1 MKKVFA
7 KINVLLLLIAL
18 ILLPSCNSV
27 KRVNDSEIL
36 LKKNSV
42 FVDGEK
48 KQNTELQNLLTQQPN
63 SKLLGF
69 PLKLNIYNLAKENP
83 NSAFLNWL
91 FKKEMRARRLE
102 RFLSKK
108 QLIELQ
114 NSYIGF
120 NEWLKET
127 GEAPV
132 IINNGEIEQS
142 LARLNAYYYN
152 RGYFN
157 NTNRFEIDTAGYKPN
172 RGGINY
178 FVTRNRP
185 FFLDTITRN
194 IKSKELDSIYNE
206 YKLGSVIKEGERF
219 ELLNFQAERERLNTI
234 FINSGIYGFQPSS
247 ITFDVKRDTIVEN
260 EDYKMPVKIQV
271 NNIASRVNDTLR
283 EVEYKIH
290 HINNVNIYADY
301 NYQNN
306 IDSLNSITYDFYT
319 IFYKD
324 KLKYK
329 PKALTNAIAIIPGS
343 IYKDSD
349 RSLTYRQINNLRNF
363 KYPSIEYK
371 YADSTDNK
379 LNTNIYLTA
388 RPRFSLG
395 FSTDLSHSNIQDFGI
410 SASTS
415 LISRNVFRGAETL
428 EISARGTIG
437 AQKSISEDDRFF
449 NIAEFGGDIKLNF
462 PRIFFPIKTDK
473 LIPKSM
479 NPLTRIS
486 VGTSFQENIGLD
498 KQSFNGVVSYNWS
511 PTNFRKNIFE
521 LINVQFIRNLNTSR
535 FFDVYRNS
543 YNRLDRIANGFED
556 DFPDFY
562 VSNPDN
568 DQDFIL
574 SIPTGAEAFIAAA
587 QNGSLVLNETNLKE
601 LNQIEERRERLTS
614 NNLIFAS
621 SFSHSRNN
629 RTGFTDNNFSQFKVK
644 LVTAGNL
651 LSAFSSFVDF
661 DKDENDKNLIFGV
674 PYSQYVK
681 TEFDYIKYWQISRDN
696 VFAFRTFLGIA
707 IPYGNSSSIPFLR
720 SYFAGGSNDNRAWE
734 AYSLG
739 PGRTDNVN
747 DFNEANLKIALSLE
761 YRFNIFGSLD
771 GALFADSGNI
781 WNVLDD
787 IEDEES
793 IFEDFSSLAEL
804 ALGSGVGLR
813 YDFDF
818 FVFRF
823 DTAFKTYNPALN
835 KGERWFKNY
844 NFSNAVFNIGI
855 NYPF

>member
-1 MKKVFA
+1 M
-7 KINVLLLLIAL
+7 
-18 ILLPSCNSV
+18 
-27 KRVNDSEIL
+27 KRVGDDQLL
-36 LKKNSV
+36 LKKNTV
-42 FVDGEK
+42 YVDDEK
-48 KQNTELQNLLTQQPN
+48 KQNTEHQSLLTQQPN
-63 SKLLGF
+63 STLLGY
-69 PLKLNIYNLAKENP
+69 PLKLNIYNLTKENP

-91 FKKEMRARRLE
+91 FKKEMRAKRLE

-127 GEAPV
+127 GESPS
-132 IINNGEIEQS
+132 IISDNEIEKS
-142 LARLNAYYYN
+142 LTRLHAYYYN

-157 NTNRFEIDTAGYKPN
+157 NENTFEIDTADYKTKK
-172 RGGINY
+172 GGINY
-178 FVTRNRP
+178 YITKNKP
-185 FFLDTITRN
+185 FYIDSISKN
-194 IKSKELDSIYNE
+194 IESEDLDSIYNIHATS
-206 YKLGSVIKEGERF
+206 SVIKKGERF
-219 ELLNFQAERERLNTI
+219 QLLNFQAERERLNTI

-247 ITFDVKRDTIVEN
+247 ITFDVKRDTLIEN
-260 EDYKMPVKIQV
+260 EDFKMPVKIQV
-271 NNIASRVNDTLR
+271 NNIARRINDTLR
-283 EVEYKIH
+283 EEEYKIH
-290 HINNVNIYADY
+290 HIKNVNIYADY
-301 NYQNN
+301 NYQNDR
-306 IDSLNSITYDFYT
+306 DSLKSITYDFYT

-329 PKALTNAIAIIPGS
+329 PKALTDAMAIIPGDL
-343 IYKDSD
+343 YKDID
-349 RSLTYRQINNLRNF
+349 RSLTYKQINNLRNF

-371 YADSTDNK
+371 YVDSTDNQ
-379 LNTNIYLTA
+379 LDTNIYLTA

-395 FSTDLSHSNIQDFGI
+395 FSTDISHSNIQDFGI

-428 EISARGTIG
+428 EISARGTLG
-437 AQKSISEDDRFF
+437 SQKSINDDDRFF
-449 NIAEFGGDIKLNF
+449 NISEFGGDIKLNF
-462 PRIFFPIKTDK
+462 PRIFFPIKTKK
-473 LIPKSM
+473 LIPKYMS
-479 NPLTRIS
+479 PQTRITL
-486 VGTSFQENIGLD
+486 GTSFQENIGLD
-498 KQSFNGVVSYNWS
+498 KQSFNGVISYNWS
-511 PTNFRKNIFE
+511 PTGFRKNIFE
-521 LINVQFIRNLNTSR
+521 LMNIQFIRNLNTSR

-543 YNRLDRIANGFED
+543 YSRLNNIAQGFEN
-556 DFPDFY
+556 DFPEFY
-562 VSNPDN
+562 TEDPA
-568 DQDFIL
+568 L
-574 SIPTGAEAFIAAA
+574 SIPSGSEAFIAAV
-587 QNGSLVLNETNLKE
+587 QNGSITLSDANYKE
-601 LNQIEERRERLTS
+601 VNQIEERRERLTS

-629 RTGFTDNNFSQFKVK
+629 RAGFTDNNFSQFKIK

-651 LSAFSSFVDF
+651 LSAMSSFVDF
-661 DKDENDKNLIFGV
+661 EKDENNKDLVFGV
-674 PYSQYVK
+674 PFSQYVK
-681 TEFDYIKYWQISRDN
+681 TEFDYIKYWQVSRNN

-707 IPYGNSSSIPFLR
+707 IPYGNSKSIPFLR

-739 PGRTDNVN
+739 PGRTNNIN

-787 IEDEES
+787 IEDEEA
-793 IFEDFSSLAEL
+793 IFEDFSSLSEI
-804 ALGSGVGLR
+804 ALGSGFGLR

-835 KGERWFKNY
+835 KNERWFKNY
-844 NFSNAVFNIGI
+844 NFSDAVLNIGI

>member
-1 MKKVFA
+1 M
-7 KINVLLLLIAL
+7 
-18 ILLPSCNSV
+18 
-27 KRVNDSEIL
+27 KRVGDDQLL
-36 LKKNSV
+36 LKKNTV
-42 FVDGEK
+42 YVDDEK
-48 KQNTELQNLLTQQPN
+48 KQNTEHQSLLTQQPN
-63 SKLLGF
+63 STLLGY

-91 FKKEMRARRLE
+91 FKKEMRAKRLE

-127 GEAPV
+127 GESPS
-132 IINNGEIEQS
+132 IISDNEIEKS
-142 LARLNAYYYN
+142 LTRLHAYYYN

-157 NTNRFEIDTAGYKPN
+157 NENTFEIDTAGYKTKK
-172 RGGINY
+172 GGINY
-178 FVTRNRP
+178 YITKNKP
-185 FFLDTITRN
+185 FYIDSISKN
-194 IKSKELDSIYNE
+194 IESEDLDSIYNIHATS
-206 YKLGSVIKEGERF
+206 SVIKKGERF
-219 ELLNFQAERERLNTI
+219 QLLNFQAERERLNTI

-247 ITFDVKRDTIVEN
+247 ITFDVKRDTLIEN
-260 EDYKMPVKIQV
+260 EDFKMPVKIQV
-271 NNIASRVNDTLR
+271 NNIARRINDTLR
-283 EVEYKIH
+283 EEEYKIH
-290 HINNVNIYADY
+290 HIKNVNIYADY
-301 NYQNN
+301 NYQNDR
-306 IDSLNSITYDFYT
+306 DSLKSITYDFYT

-329 PKALTNAIAIIPGS
+329 PKALTDAMAIIPGDL
-343 IYKDSD
+343 YKDID
-349 RSLTYRQINNLRNF
+349 RSLTYKQINNLRNF

-371 YADSTDNK
+371 YVDSTDNQ
-379 LNTNIYLTA
+379 LDTNIYLTA

-395 FSTDLSHSNIQDFGI
+395 FSTDISHSNIQDFGI

-428 EISARGTIG
+428 EISARGTLG
-437 AQKSISEDDRFF
+437 SQKSINDDDRFF
-449 NIAEFGGDIKLNF
+449 NISEFGGDIKLNF
-462 PRIFFPIKTDK
+462 PRIFFPIKTKK
-473 LIPKSM
+473 LIPKYMS
-479 NPLTRIS
+479 PQTRIIL
-486 VGTSFQENIGLD
+486 GTSFQENIGLD
-498 KQSFNGVVSYNWS
+498 KQSFNGVISYNWS
-511 PTNFRKNIFE
+511 PTGFRKNIFE
-521 LINVQFIRNLNTSR
+521 LMNIQFIRNLNTSR

-543 YNRLDRIANGFED
+543 YSRLNNIAQGFEN
-556 DFPDFY
+556 DFPEFY
-562 VSNPDN
+562 TDGPA
-568 DQDFIL
+568 L
-574 SIPTGAEAFIAAA
+574 SIPSGSEAFIAVV
-587 QNGSLVLNETNLKE
+587 QNGTITLSDANYKE
-601 LNQIEERRERLTS
+601 VNQIEERRERLTS

-629 RTGFTDNNFSQFKVK
+629 RAGFTDNNFSQFKIK

-651 LSAFSSFVDF
+651 LSAMSSFVDF
-661 DKDENDKNLIFGV
+661 EKDENNKDLVFGV
-674 PYSQYVK
+674 PFSQYVK
-681 TEFDYIKYWQISRDN
+681 TEFDYIKYWQVSRNN

-707 IPYGNSSSIPFLR
+707 IPYGNSKSIPFLR

-739 PGRTDNVN
+739 PGRTNNIN

-787 IEDEES
+787 IEDEEA
-793 IFEDFSSLAEL
+793 IFEDFSSLSEI
-804 ALGSGVGLR
+804 ALGSGFGLR

-835 KGERWFKNY
+835 KNERWFKNY
-844 NFSNAVFNIGI
+844 NFSDAVLNIGI